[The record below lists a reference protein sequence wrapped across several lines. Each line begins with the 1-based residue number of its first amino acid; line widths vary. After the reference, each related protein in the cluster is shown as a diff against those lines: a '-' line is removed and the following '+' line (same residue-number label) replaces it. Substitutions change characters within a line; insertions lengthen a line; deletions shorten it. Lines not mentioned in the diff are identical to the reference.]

1 MRADTQRVFD
11 LLALN
16 IALQV
21 FDAVATYQG
30 LRIGWQEANPILAA
44 AFLSMGV
51 FRTLLLTK
59 GIACGLL
66 CLLLYCRRRYL
77 VVPALRFL
85 ATVYCG
91 MSLFPWLTKYL
102 TLLVQAI

>member
-1 MRADTQRVFD
+1 MGANKRVFN
-11 LLALN
+11 LFALN

-30 LRIGWQEANPILAA
+30 LQIGWKEANPILAS

-51 FRTLLLTK
+51 FPTLLFSK
-59 GIACGLL
+59 GMACALL
-66 CLLLYCRRRYL
+66 CLLHYSGRQL

-85 ATVYCG
+85 AAVYCG

-102 TLLVQAI
+102 TLLVQVI